1 MIFQLKQFRL
11 QIGNE
16 KLRVFLIWNRA
27 LINIILIFGW
37 LPIIERFKIALLLLI
52 ILMFAFISIN
62 KIWWNQCVEL
72 RRFCNKLIRFFI
84 SAACEFIKITIF
96 IFWIFNVLLKVFFHY
111 RFSPRRFLLPIDIL
125 RYITLSLILIKLLI
139 FLNTIAFSP
148 Y

>member
-1 MIFQLKQFRL
+1 M

-27 LINIILIFGW
+27 LINIILIFGR

-52 ILMFAFISIN
+52 NLIFAFISIN
-62 KIWWNQCVEL
+62 KIWWDQCVEL
-72 RRFCNKLIRFFI
+72 RRFCNKLISFFI

-96 IFWIFNVLLKVFFHY
+96 IFWVFNVLLKVFFHY
-111 RFSPRRFLLPIDIL
+111 RFSSRRFLFSVYVL
-125 RYITLSLILIKLLI
+125 RYITLSFILIKLLI
-139 FLNTIAFSP
+139 FLNTIVFSP